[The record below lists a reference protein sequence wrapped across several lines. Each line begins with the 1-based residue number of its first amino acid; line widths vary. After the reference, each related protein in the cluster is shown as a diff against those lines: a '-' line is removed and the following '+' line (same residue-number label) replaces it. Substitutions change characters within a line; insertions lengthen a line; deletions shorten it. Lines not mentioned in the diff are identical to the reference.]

1 MLSDGEIKGAME
13 REDIAITPYFDSC
26 LQPASYEVHL
36 DKEIMVRG
44 EKVVIP
50 SVTYKEVADPWLL
63 MPGKFVLAST
73 HEWIALSKMIA
84 SRVEGKSSHGRKG
97 LSVHCTAGFIDPGF
111 RGNITLELYNQSD
124 EPIAL
129 WAGTRIAQLCFF
141 LTKGSE
147 RPYGSSGLGSKYQG
161 QQGVTAARVSTSGE
175 INGAG

>member
-1 MLSDGEIKGAME
+1 MLSDGEIRAAMA
-13 REDIAITPYFDSC
+13 REDIGITPFFDSC

-44 EKVVIP
+44 QKVIIP
-50 SVTYKEVADPWLL
+50 NVKHKEAADPWTLV
-63 MPGKFVLAST
+63 PGQFVLAST

-129 WAGTRIAQLCFF
+129 WSGTRIAQLCFF
-141 LTKGSE
+141 QTKGSE
-147 RPYGSSGLGSKYQG
+147 RPYGSQGLGSKYQG
-161 QQGVTAARVSTSGE
+161 QRGVTGSRVSTSGE
-175 INGAG
+175 INGEG